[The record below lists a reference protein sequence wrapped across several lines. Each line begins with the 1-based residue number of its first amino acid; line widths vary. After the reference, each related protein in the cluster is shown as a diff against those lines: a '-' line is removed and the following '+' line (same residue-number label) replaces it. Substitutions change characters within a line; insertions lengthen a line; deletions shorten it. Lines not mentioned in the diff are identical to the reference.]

1 MINLTIDGL
10 RWYKVKVFFPDINL
24 GNDFILPSEVWEDE
38 ILGETTLE
46 ALQGAVCNWPMAEW
60 IELI

>member
-10 RWYKVKVFFPDINL
+10 QWFKVKVYFPGIDL

-38 ILGETTLE
+38 ILGETPLE
-46 ALQGAVCNWPMAEW
+46 ALRGAVWNWPMAEW
-60 IELI
+60 VKLI